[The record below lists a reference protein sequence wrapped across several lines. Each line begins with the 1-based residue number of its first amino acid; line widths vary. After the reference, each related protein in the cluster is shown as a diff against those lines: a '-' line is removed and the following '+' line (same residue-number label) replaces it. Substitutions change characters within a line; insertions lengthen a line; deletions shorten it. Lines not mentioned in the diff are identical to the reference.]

1 MPFDRSTATCAAAW
15 CAFLAFVLAERL
27 NWQPQLRSSLPSSTS
42 PTRASPTTSTA
53 SANPPSSTQAR
64 APPPFSPPPPPTLAW
79 TSAAAIARGGR
90 PVLLRGTPADTWSL
104 GRVGWSPQVLAG
116 RLQRIPG
123 VWTSN
128 ASLFTYYDTTAS
140 LTDHLLQ
147 RGAWSPTYENLP
159 TPMRVDAFF
168 AACASPSGPD
178 EDSKK
183 KMKKK
188 MKTTAIQTTTTPDRF
203 VYYTGEPADGN
214 GAIIEE
220 LKPYDGFVVPDDTF
234 TGPRKAAADA
244 ATGAEEAGAKGGDQ
258 GSERDGWRPGKDF
271 SSHRVN
277 MWIGCTGV
285 TMNTHYDTSH
295 NFYVHLHGRKRFVL
309 TAPGAPSIHPY
320 PKGHPHFRG
329 AQQAQPIGGQGGDFV
344 AELEPGDVM

>member
-1 MPFDRSTATCAAAW
+1 MPLDRSTATCAAAW

-27 NWQPQLRSSLPSSTS
+27 NWQPQLRSSALPSSTA
-42 PTRASPTTSTA
+42 PTRALSTTPATSA
-53 SANPPSSTQAR
+53 SPPSSTQ
-64 APPPFSPPPPPTLAW
+64 PLPTPLSPPSPPTLSW

-90 PVLLRGTPADTWSL
+90 PVLLRGTPADAWSL

-168 AACASPSGPD
+168 AACASPSPSGPD

-183 KMKKK
+183 KKKK
-188 MKTTAIQTTTTPDRF
+188 KKKTTATQTTTTPDRF
-203 VYYTGEPADGN
+203 VYYTGEPADGD
-214 GAIIEE
+214 GVIIEE

-234 TGPRKAAADA
+234 TRPRKAAAEA
-244 ATGAEEAGAKGGDQ
+244 ATGAEEAGAKGGDR

-295 NFYVHLHGRKRFVL
+295 NFSVHLHGRKRFVL
-309 TAPGAPSIHPY
+309 TAPGAPSIRPY

-329 AQQAQPIGGQGGDFV
+329 AQPIEGQGGDFV